1 VAGHPLPLCTE
12 GCEVRTVGQ
21 HGPLLGASA
30 EMIAHLT
37 AVLGEFQSEIQADD
51 TAAIVLTRVA
61 DASEPAIA
69 QMAEVRQT
77 VKTN

>member
-1 VAGHPLPLCTE
+1 MGRCSEPSRRPSVLREDDRAPH
-12 GCEVRTVGQ
+12 R
-21 HGPLLGASA
+21 
-30 EMIAHLT
+30 
-37 AVLGEFQSEIQADD
+37 VLGEFQTEIHADD